1 MRLGRRVL
9 WLVLFSAPL
18 VFSALAPSLPDVRAT
33 ALAVDRHYN
42 HLRSLRAQFTE
53 SYRGAGV
60 ERVEEGTLSLKKP
73 GKMRW
78 QYRSPTVKLFVG
90 DGKQA
95 WFYVPGDQQARKTAM
110 KKLDDVRS
118 PLSLL
123 LGKSRLEKELQG
135 LSLAP
140 DVAPLDPS
148 DVILRGTPEALG
160 DRVRQVTL
168 EINSRSQICRILID
182 ESDDSVTE
190 YRFRDQQEN
199 IALPDDDF
207 RFEPPAGVEVIE
219 GEFGP

>member
-1 MRLGRRVL
+1 VL

-148 DVILRGTPEALG
+148 DVSGT
-160 DRVRQVTL
+160 
-168 EINSRSQICRILID
+168 
-182 ESDDSVTE
+182 ES
-190 YRFRDQQEN
+190 
-199 IALPDDDF
+199 AK
-207 RFEPPAGVEVIE
+207 
-219 GEFGP
+219 

>member
-1 MRLGRRVL
+1 
-9 WLVLFSAPL
+9 
-18 VFSALAPSLPDVRAT
+18 
-33 ALAVDRHYN
+33 
-42 HLRSLRAQFTE
+42 
-53 SYRGAGV
+53 
-60 ERVEEGTLSLKKP
+60 
-73 GKMRW
+73 MRW